1 MLPPGLRTSRESAAS
16 TYDLPAEEDQPERPY
31 SVHPYIDNT
40 SALHVAGNRTY
51 YPPRAKHI
59 ALRYFVQELGEDGT
73 VTIHYVKK
81 QDQLVDHGTKHPNKQ
96 RLLKLITK
104 IRDFGP

>member
-1 MLPPGLRTSRESAAS
+1 M
-16 TYDLPAEEDQPERPY
+16 
-31 SVHPYIDNT
+31 
-40 SALHVAGNRTY
+40 AGNRTY